1 MRMTVIIEGIGI
13 DTKLFCSC
21 FPNARMRLV
30 NFVYR
35 SAASGEEI
43 SLPVLFRDR
52 GAMRRFWNG
61 YLKGMERRWSIYE
74 VKGYEASFSRELY
87 DRILR
92 DAYMTENRE
101 TRFRVPRKRIS

>member
-1 MRMTVIIEGIGI
+1 MTIIIEGICI
-13 DTKLFCSC
+13 DSKLFCSC

-35 SAASGEEI
+35 SSVSGEEI
-43 SLPVLFRDR
+43 SLPLLFKDR
-52 GAMRRFWNG
+52 NDMRRFWNG
-61 YLKGMERRWSIYE
+61 YLKGIQRQWSTYE
-74 VKGYEASFSRELY
+74 IKGCEASFSREFY

-101 TRFRVPRKRIS
+101 TCFRVPRKRIS